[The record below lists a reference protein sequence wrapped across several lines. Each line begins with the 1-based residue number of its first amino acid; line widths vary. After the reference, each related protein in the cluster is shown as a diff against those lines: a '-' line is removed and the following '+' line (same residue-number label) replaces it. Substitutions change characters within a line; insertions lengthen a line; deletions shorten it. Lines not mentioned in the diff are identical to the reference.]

1 MRFPPVALGVGTA
14 VCALVLAGC
23 STTDSSTSNQGG
35 STTLTVGHDQWI
47 GYSAMFLAQD
57 QGYFADAGLDVE
69 LKPFSNPGETL
80 TAVTAGQLDIG
91 MTTLQNL
98 AVIGGNGHTDAAAIA
113 FVDSSNGADAIVA
126 KPEITSLADLQGK
139 TVGLTQGEVN
149 HFLFLAAMQQAGV
162 DPSTVNIANMS
173 ADDAGAAFIAG
184 RVDAAVTWEP
194 WVTQAKQGG
203 GNVLFTSAS
212 IPDTIIDSVVV
223 PRDTLTDNSA
233 TYLSFLDA
241 VNRGAQFLKSNPE
254 EATGI
259 IGEYLNA
266 SPEDVEAMLAGDK
279 IYDLADNER
288 LFGSEAAPGP
298 AYTSMQS
305 VIDFAVESGLIENA
319 PAAADLLEPGLIR
332 DGR

>member
-1 MRFPPVALGVGTA
+1 MNFGRMAGAGA
-14 VCALVLAGC
+14 AICALVLAGC
-23 STTDSSTSNQGG
+23 SSAGDIQANGAETI
-35 STTLTVGHDQWI
+35 TLTVGHDQWI

-57 QGYFADAGLDVE
+57 QGYFTEAGLDVE

-98 AVIGGNGHTDAAAIA
+98 AILGGNGNTDTAAIA

-126 KPEITSLADLQGK
+126 TEDIKSLSDLQGK

-149 HFLFLAAMQQAGV
+149 QFLFLAAMKHAGV
-162 DPSTVNIANMS
+162 DPGTVKIANMS

-194 WVTQAKQGG
+194 WVTKATEQG
-203 GNVLFTSAS
+203 GNVLFTSAG

-223 PRDTLTDNSA
+223 QRDKLSENKE
-233 TYLSFLDA
+233 TYLDFITAID
-241 VNRGAQFLKSNPE
+241 RGAQFLKSNPD
-254 EATGI
+254 EAAGI
-259 IGEYLNA
+259 VGEYLDA
-266 SPEDVEAMLAGDK
+266 SPEDVKGMLAGDT
-279 IYDLADNER
+279 IYSLEDNER
-288 LFGSEAAPGP
+288 LFGTEEAPGP
-298 AYTSMQS
+298 AYASMQS
-305 VIDFAVESGLIENA
+305 VVDFAVESGLITTAPSVEN
-319 PAAADLLEPGLIR
+319 LLDPSLIR